1 MYHIYLPILIDVRN
15 VEVNSPTIKEI
26 KVGCIS
32 RDSTLANS
40 YNSSLFT
47 HVRTRTTS
55 VLEGSAPRVVVE
67 RECRVAP
74 VHPSTR
80 SGVHRR
86 GKGSYARCPRFPNDT
101 YRLRERWR
109 ECARGC
115 CIDRMHAVRGLAEG
129 RGENA
134 TRNTDARCKRMQRRR
149 SIDRRT
155 RAVPIINS
163 SNDS

>member
-1 MYHIYLPILIDVRN
+1 M
-15 VEVNSPTIKEI
+15 
-26 KVGCIS
+26 
-32 RDSTLANS
+32 
-40 YNSSLFT
+40 
-47 HVRTRTTS
+47 RTTS
-55 VLEGSAPRVVVE
+55 VLEGSAPRVVIELIVE

-134 TRNTDARCKRMQRRR
+134 TRNTDARCNVDDR
-149 SIDRRT
+149 SIDQRT
-155 RAVPIINS
+155 RAVPSINS
-163 SNDS
+163 SNDSFLKNTIILYNS